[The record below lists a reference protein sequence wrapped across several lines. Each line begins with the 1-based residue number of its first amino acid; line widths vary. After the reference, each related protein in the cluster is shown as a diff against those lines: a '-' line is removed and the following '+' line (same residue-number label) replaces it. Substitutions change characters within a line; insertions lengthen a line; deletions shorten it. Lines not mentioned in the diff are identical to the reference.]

1 MFYVM
6 LEFWRLLLL
15 VLDHIAATFDVAKC
29 LHHRNIF
36 VCRLQHVIDPV
47 AT

>member
-1 MFYVM
+1 MFCVM

-15 VLDHIAATFDVAKC
+15 VLDPIAATFDVAKC